1 MQDGR
6 DMAEFGADKEKDSF
20 WMSCTGLEG
29 ELVVQMEDDMN
40 KDVGRLSNEDKPACC
55 RPKTS
60 ISSQFHDN
68 MVPLFFLTCFLIFP
82 LYISTPPPALTQSPK
97 AQIMPHRMNIK
108 K

>member
-68 MVPLFFLTCFLIFP
+68 MVPLFFSDLFSHLSSLHINSSSGLDSKP
-82 LYISTPPPALTQSPK
+82 QSSNNATQ
-97 AQIMPHRMNIK
+97 NEY
-108 K
+108 